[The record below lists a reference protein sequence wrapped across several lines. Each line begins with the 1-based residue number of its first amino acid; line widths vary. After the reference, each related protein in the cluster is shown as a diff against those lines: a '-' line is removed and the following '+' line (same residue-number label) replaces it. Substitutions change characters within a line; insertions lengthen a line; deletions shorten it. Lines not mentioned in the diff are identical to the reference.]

1 MTQPRGSSGPLAGLP
16 GFHTLLDARLPPL
29 DRLSFVLR
37 PSNPGH
43 GQAIVCPTEGMLL
56 FIEVLFAVRTIPPD
70 MTNII
75 QNNAVD

>member
-1 MTQPRGSSGPLAGLP
+1 M
-16 GFHTLLDARLPPL
+16 
-29 DRLSFVLR
+29 LR

-56 FIEVLFAVRTIPPD
+56 FIEVLFAVRTILPD